1 MIFSD
6 YTLLNVG
13 DSFAFGQGT
22 VEHYHIKFGLE
33 ADYIDSI
40 RQEWKSK
47 CNSNSYVKHIEKEL
61 EFKQSV
67 NLALPG
73 CSDELSL
80 INAEAWLNKNPKE
93 KVFLLFS
100 LTDPQRQ
107 IFFDNK
113 KQIDFLDTFKYTS
126 KIAKGGGLDYY
137 YGVLNNDISL
147 TFKTY
152 QFRKSLKRFIDTNN
166 IKHYIFSPRDNMDER
181 IIKRR
186 KNWNNTIDEGIDH
199 WNKLGIADD
208 FKEWMNSIEDEKTLG
223 DNYLTINKL
232 LSIKKEKTIF
242 DWLKNTCKPLLSYDD
257 VHYSKEAHNMISQLL
272 SAQIRQNN
280 A

>member
-1 MIFSD
+1 MNFSE
-6 YTLLNVG
+6 YTLLSVG

-22 VEHYHIKFGLE
+22 VQHPTIIQGIS
-33 ADYIDSI
+33 ADSDDEQ
-40 RQEWKSK
+40 RQEWKK
-47 CNSNSYVKHIEKEL
+47 VCNSHSYVKHIEKEL
-61 EFKQSV
+61 NFKQSV

-107 IFFDNK
+107 IFFDK
-113 KQIDFLDTFKYTS
+113 EKQIDFLNTFKYTS
-126 KIAKGGGLDYY
+126 DKNLDYY

-152 QFRKSLKRFIDTNN
+152 QFRKTLKRFLDTTN
-166 IKHYIFSPRDNMDER
+166 IKHYVFSPRDNMDER
-181 IIKRR
+181 IVKRR
-186 KNWNNTIDEGIDH
+186 KRWNKTIDEGIDH

-208 FKEWMNSIEDEKTLG
+208 FKNWLNNIEDEKTLG
-223 DNYLTINKL
+223 KNYLTINKL
-232 LSIKKEKTIF
+232 LEEKQEITIF
-242 DWLKNTCKPLLSYDD
+242 DWLKKIENPLSSYDN
-257 VHYSKEAHNMISQLL
+257 HYNKKAHSTIGIFIST
-272 SAQIRQNN
+272 QIRQNN

>member
-1 MIFSD
+1 MNFSE
-6 YTLLNVG
+6 YTLLSVG

-22 VEHYHIKFGLE
+22 VQHPTIIQGIS
-33 ADYIDSI
+33 ADSDDEQ
-40 RQEWKSK
+40 RQEWKK
-47 CNSNSYVKHIEKEL
+47 VCNSHSYVKHIEKEL
-61 EFKQSV
+61 NFKQSV

-107 IFFDNK
+107 IFFDK
-113 KQIDFLDTFKYTS
+113 EKQIDFLNTFKYTS
-126 KIAKGGGLDYY
+126 DKNLDYY
-137 YGVLNNDISL
+137 YGILNNDISL

-152 QFRKSLKRFIDTNN
+152 QFRKTLKRFIDSNN
-166 IKHYIFSPRDNMDER
+166 LKHYIFSPRDNMDER
-181 IIKRR
+181 IVKRR
-186 KNWNNTIDEGIDH
+186 KYWNTSIDEGIDH

-208 FKEWMNSIEDEKTLG
+208 FKNWLNNIEDEKTLG
-223 DNYLTINKL
+223 KNYLTINKL
-232 LSIKKEKTIF
+232 LAEKQEIAIF
-242 DWLKNTCKPLLSYDD
+242 DWLKNTCNPLSSYDD
-257 VHYSKEAHNMISQLL
+257 AHYNIEAHIKISQLI
-272 SAQIRQNN
+272 SAQIQQNN

>member
-1 MIFSD
+1 MNFSE
-6 YTLLNVG
+6 YTLLSVG

-22 VEHYHIKFGLE
+22 VQHPTIIQGIS
-33 ADYIDSI
+33 ADSDDEQ
-40 RQEWKSK
+40 RQEWKK
-47 CNSNSYVKHIEKEL
+47 VCNSHSYVKHIEKEL
-61 EFKQSV
+61 NFKQSV

-107 IFFDNK
+107 IFFDK
-113 KQIDFLDTFKYTS
+113 EKQLDFLNTFKYTS
-126 KIAKGGGLDYY
+126 DKNLDYY

-152 QFRKSLKRFIDTNN
+152 QFRKTLKRFLDTTN
-166 IKHYIFSPRDNMDER
+166 IKHYVFSPRDNMDER
-181 IIKRR
+181 IVKRR
-186 KNWNNTIDEGIDH
+186 KRWNKTIDEGIDH

-208 FKEWMNSIEDEKTLG
+208 FKNWLNNIEDEKTLG
-223 DNYLTINKL
+223 KNYLTINKL
-232 LSIKKEKTIF
+232 LAEKQEITIF
-242 DWLKNTCKPLLSYDD
+242 DWLKKIENPLSSYDN
-257 VHYSKEAHNMISQLL
+257 HYNKKAHSTIGIFIST
-272 SAQIRQNN
+272 QIRQNN

>member
-1 MIFSD
+1 MNFSE
-6 YTLLNVG
+6 YTLLSVG

-22 VEHYHIKFGLE
+22 VQHPTIIQGIS
-33 ADYIDSI
+33 ADSDDEQ
-40 RQEWKSK
+40 RQEWKK
-47 CNSNSYVKHIEKEL
+47 VCNSHSYVKHIEKEL
-61 EFKQSV
+61 NFKQSV

-107 IFFDNK
+107 IFFDK
-113 KQIDFLDTFKYTS
+113 EKQIDFLNTFKYTS
-126 KIAKGGGLDYY
+126 DKNLDYY

-152 QFRKSLKRFIDTNN
+152 QFRKTLKRFLDTTN
-166 IKHYIFSPRDNMDER
+166 IKHYVFSPRDNMDER
-181 IIKRR
+181 IVKRR
-186 KNWNNTIDEGIDH
+186 KHWNKTIDEGIDH

-208 FKEWMNSIEDEKTLG
+208 FKNWLNNIEDEKTLG
-223 DNYLTINKL
+223 KNYLTINKL
-232 LSIKKEKTIF
+232 LAEKQEITIF
-242 DWLKNTCKPLLSYDD
+242 DWLKKTENPLSSYDN
-257 VHYSKEAHNMISQLL
+257 HYNKKAHSTIGIFIST
-272 SAQIRQNN
+272 QIRQNN

>member
-1 MIFSD
+1 MNFSE
-6 YTLLNVG
+6 YTLLSVG

-22 VEHYHIKFGLE
+22 VQHPTIIQGIS
-33 ADYIDSI
+33 ADSDDEQ
-40 RQEWKSK
+40 RQEWKK
-47 CNSNSYVKHIEKEL
+47 VCNSHSYVKHIEKEL
-61 EFKQSV
+61 NFKQSV

-107 IFFDNK
+107 IFFDK
-113 KQIDFLDTFKYTS
+113 EKQIDFLNTFKYTS
-126 KIAKGGGLDYY
+126 DKNLDYY

-152 QFRKSLKRFIDTNN
+152 QFRKTLKRFFDTTN
-166 IKHYIFSPRDNMDER
+166 IKHYVFSPRDNMDER
-181 IIKRR
+181 IVKRR
-186 KNWNNTIDEGIDH
+186 KHWNKTIDEGIDH

-208 FKEWMNSIEDEKTLG
+208 FKNWLNNIEDEKTL
-223 DNYLTINKL
+223 K
-232 LSIKKEKTIF
+232 
-242 DWLKNTCKPLLSYDD
+242 
-257 VHYSKEAHNMISQLL
+257 
-272 SAQIRQNN
+272 
-280 A
+280 

>member
-1 MIFSD
+1 MNFSE
-6 YTLLNVG
+6 YTLLSVG

-22 VEHYHIKFGLE
+22 VQHPTIIQGIS
-33 ADYIDSI
+33 ADSDDEQ
-40 RQEWKSK
+40 RQEWKK
-47 CNSNSYVKHIEKEL
+47 VCNSHSYVKHIEKEL
-61 EFKQSV
+61 NFKQSV

-107 IFFDNK
+107 IFFDK
-113 KQIDFLDTFKYTS
+113 EKQKDFLNTFKYTS
-126 KIAKGGGLDYY
+126 DKNLDYY

-152 QFRKSLKRFIDTNN
+152 QFRKTLKRFLDTTN
-166 IKHYIFSPRDNMDER
+166 IKHYVFSPRDNMDER
-181 IIKRR
+181 IVKRR
-186 KNWNNTIDEGIDH
+186 KRWNKTIDEGIDH

-208 FKEWMNSIEDEKTLG
+208 FKNWLNNIEDEKTLG
-223 DNYLTINKL
+223 KNYLTINKL
-232 LSIKKEKTIF
+232 LAEKQEITIF
-242 DWLKNTCKPLLSYDD
+242 DWLKKIENPLSSYDN
-257 VHYSKEAHNMISQLL
+257 HYNKKAHSTIGIFIST
-272 SAQIRQNN
+272 QIRQNN

>member
-1 MIFSD
+1 MNFSE
-6 YTLLNVG
+6 YTLLSVG

-22 VEHYHIKFGLE
+22 VQHPTIIQGIS
-33 ADYIDSI
+33 ADSDDEQ
-40 RQEWKSK
+40 RQEWKK
-47 CNSNSYVKHIEKEL
+47 VCNSHSYVKHIEKEL
-61 EFKQSV
+61 NFKQSV

-107 IFFDNK
+107 IFFDK
-113 KQIDFLDTFKYTS
+113 EKQIDFLNTFKYTS
-126 KIAKGGGLDYY
+126 DKNLDYY

-152 QFRKSLKRFIDTNN
+152 QFRKTLERFLDTTN
-166 IKHYIFSPRDNMDER
+166 IKHYVFSPRDNMDER
-181 IIKRR
+181 IVKRR
-186 KNWNNTIDEGIDH
+186 KHWNKTIDEGIDH

-208 FKEWMNSIEDEKTLG
+208 FKNWLNNIEDEKTLG
-223 DNYLTINKL
+223 KNYLTINKL
-232 LSIKKEKTIF
+232 LAEKQEITIF
-242 DWLKNTCKPLLSYDD
+242 DWLKKIENPLSSYDN
-257 VHYSKEAHNMISQLL
+257 HYNKKAHSTIGIFIST
-272 SAQIRQNN
+272 QIRQNN

>member
-1 MIFSD
+1 MNFSE
-6 YTLLNVG
+6 YTLLSVG

-22 VEHYHIKFGLE
+22 VQHPTIIQGIS
-33 ADYIDSI
+33 ADSDDEQ
-40 RQEWKSK
+40 RQEWKK
-47 CNSNSYVKHIEKEL
+47 VCNSHSYVKHIEKEL
-61 EFKQSV
+61 NFKQSV

-107 IFFDNK
+107 IFFDK
-113 KQIDFLDTFKYTS
+113 EKQIDFLNTFKYTS
-126 KIAKGGGLDYY
+126 DKNLDYY

-152 QFRKSLKRFIDTNN
+152 QFRKTLKRFLDTTN
-166 IKHYIFSPRDNMDER
+166 IKHYVFSPRDNMDER
-181 IIKRR
+181 IVKRR
-186 KNWNNTIDEGIDH
+186 KHWNKTIDEGIDH

-208 FKEWMNSIEDEKTLG
+208 FKNWLNNIEDEKTLG
-223 DNYLTINKL
+223 KNYLTINKL
-232 LSIKKEKTIF
+232 LAEKQEITIF
-242 DWLKNTCKPLLSYDD
+242 DWLKKIENPLSSYDN
-257 VHYSKEAHNMISQLL
+257 HYNKKAHSTIGIFIST
-272 SAQIRQNN
+272 QIRQNN

>member
-1 MIFSD
+1 MNFSE
-6 YTLLNVG
+6 YTLLSVG

-22 VEHYHIKFGLE
+22 VQHPTIIQGIS
-33 ADYIDSI
+33 ADSDDEQ
-40 RQEWKSK
+40 RQEWKK
-47 CNSNSYVKHIEKEL
+47 VCNSHSYVKHIEKEL
-61 EFKQSV
+61 NFKQSV

-107 IFFDNK
+107 IFFDK
-113 KQIDFLDTFKYTS
+113 EKQIDFLNTFKYTS
-126 KIAKGGGLDYY
+126 DKNLDYY

-152 QFRKSLKRFIDTNN
+152 QFRKTLKRFLDTTN
-166 IKHYIFSPRDNMDER
+166 IKHYVFSPRDNMDER
-181 IIKRR
+181 IVKRR
-186 KNWNNTIDEGIDH
+186 KRWNKTIDEGIDH

-208 FKEWMNSIEDEKTLG
+208 FKNWLNNIEDEKTLG
-223 DNYLTINKL
+223 KNYLTINKL
-232 LSIKKEKTIF
+232 LAEKQEITIF
-242 DWLKNTCKPLLSYDD
+242 DWLKNTCNPLSSYDNA
-257 VHYSKEAHNMISQLL
+257 HYNTEAHIKISQLI
-272 SAQIRQNN
+272 SAQIQQNN

>member
-1 MIFSD
+1 MNFSE
-6 YTLLNVG
+6 YTLLSVG

-22 VEHYHIKFGLE
+22 VQHPTIIQGIS
-33 ADYIDSI
+33 ADSDDEQ
-40 RQEWKSK
+40 RQEWKK
-47 CNSNSYVKHIEKEL
+47 VCNSHSYVKHIEKEL
-61 EFKQSV
+61 NFKQSV

-107 IFFDNK
+107 IFFDK
-113 KQIDFLDTFKYTS
+113 EKQIDFLNTFKYTS
-126 KIAKGGGLDYY
+126 DKNLDYY

-152 QFRKSLKRFIDTNN
+152 QFRKTLKRFLDTTN
-166 IKHYIFSPRDNMDER
+166 IKHYVFSPRDNMDER
-181 IIKRR
+181 IVKRR
-186 KNWNNTIDEGIDH
+186 KRWNKTIDEGIDH

-208 FKEWMNSIEDEKTLG
+208 FKNWLNNIEDEKTLG
-223 DNYLTINKL
+223 KNYLTINKL
-232 LSIKKEKTIF
+232 LAEKQEITIF
-242 DWLKNTCKPLLSYDD
+242 DWLKKIENPLSSYDN
-257 VHYSKEAHNMISQLL
+257 HYNKKAHSTIGIFIST
-272 SAQIRQNN
+272 QIRQNN

>member
-1 MIFSD
+1 MNFSE
-6 YTLLNVG
+6 YTLLSVG

-22 VEHYHIKFGLE
+22 VQHPTIIQGIS
-33 ADYIDSI
+33 ADSDDEQ
-40 RQEWKSK
+40 RQEWKK
-47 CNSNSYVKHIEKEL
+47 VCNSHSYVKHIEKEL
-61 EFKQSV
+61 NFKQSV

-107 IFFDNK
+107 IFFDK
-113 KQIDFLDTFKYTS
+113 EKQIDFLNTFKYTS
-126 KIAKGGGLDYY
+126 DKNLDYY

-152 QFRKSLKRFIDTNN
+152 QFRKTLKRFFDTTN
-166 IKHYIFSPRDNMDER
+166 IKHYVFSPRDNMDER
-181 IIKRR
+181 IVKRR
-186 KNWNNTIDEGIDH
+186 KHWNKTIDEGIDH

-208 FKEWMNSIEDEKTLG
+208 FKNWLNNIEDEKTLG
-223 DNYLTINKL
+223 KNYLTINKL
-232 LSIKKEKTIF
+232 LEEKQEITIF
-242 DWLKNTCKPLLSYDD
+242 DWLKKIENPLSSYDN
-257 VHYSKEAHNMISQLL
+257 HYNKKAHSTIGIFIST
-272 SAQIRQNN
+272 QIRQNN

>member
-1 MIFSD
+1 MNFSE
-6 YTLLNVG
+6 YTLLSVG

-22 VEHYHIKFGLE
+22 VQHPTIIQGIS
-33 ADYIDSI
+33 ADSDDEQ
-40 RQEWKSK
+40 RQEWMKV
-47 CNSNSYVKHIEKEL
+47 CNSHSYVKHIEKEL
-61 EFKQSV
+61 NFKQSV

-107 IFFDNK
+107 IFFDK
-113 KQIDFLDTFKYTS
+113 EKQIDFLNTFKYTS
-126 KIAKGGGLDYY
+126 DKNLDYY

-152 QFRKSLKRFIDTNN
+152 QFRKTLKRFLDTTN
-166 IKHYIFSPRDNMDER
+166 IKHYVFSPRDNMDER
-181 IIKRR
+181 IVKRR
-186 KNWNNTIDEGIDH
+186 KRWNKTIDEGIDH

-208 FKEWMNSIEDEKTLG
+208 FKNWLNNIEDEKTLG
-223 DNYLTINKL
+223 KNYLTINKL
-232 LSIKKEKTIF
+232 LAEKQEITIF
-242 DWLKNTCKPLLSYDD
+242 DWLKKTENPLSSYDN
-257 VHYSKEAHNMISQLL
+257 HYNKKAHSTIGIFIST
-272 SAQIRQNN
+272 QIRQNN

>member
-1 MIFSD
+1 MNFSE
-6 YTLLNVG
+6 YTLLSVG

-22 VEHYHIKFGLE
+22 VQHPTIIQGIS
-33 ADYIDSI
+33 ADSDDEQ
-40 RQEWKSK
+40 RQEWKK
-47 CNSNSYVKHIEKEL
+47 VCNSHSYVKHIEKEL
-61 EFKQSV
+61 NFKQSV

-107 IFFDNK
+107 IFFDK
-113 KQIDFLDTFKYTS
+113 EKQIDFLNTFKYTS
-126 KIAKGGGLDYY
+126 DKNLDYY

-152 QFRKSLKRFIDTNN
+152 QFRKTLKRFLDTTN
-166 IKHYIFSPRDNMDER
+166 IKHYVFSPRDNMDER
-181 IIKRR
+181 IVKRR
-186 KNWNNTIDEGIDH
+186 KHWNKTIDEGIDH

-208 FKEWMNSIEDEKTLG
+208 FKNWLNNIEDEKTLG
-223 DNYLTINKL
+223 KNYLTINKL
-232 LSIKKEKTIF
+232 LEEKQEITIF
-242 DWLKNTCKPLLSYDD
+242 DWLKKIENPLSSYDN
-257 VHYSKEAHNMISQLL
+257 HYNKKAHSTIGIFIST
-272 SAQIRQNN
+272 QIRQNN

>member
-1 MIFSD
+1 MNFSE
-6 YTLLNVG
+6 YTLLSVG

-22 VEHYHIKFGLE
+22 VQHPTFIQGISANSDDEQ
-33 ADYIDSI
+33 
-40 RQEWKSK
+40 RQEWKK
-47 CNSNSYVKHIEKEL
+47 VCNSHSYVKHIEKEL
-61 EFKQSV
+61 SFKQSV

-107 IFFDNK
+107 IFFDTE
-113 KQIDFLDTFKYTS
+113 KQVDFLNTFKYTS
-126 KIAKGGGLDYY
+126 DKNLDYY
-137 YGVLNNDISL
+137 YGVLNNDVSL

-152 QFRKSLKRFIDTNN
+152 QFRKALKRFLDATNL
-166 IKHYIFSPRDNMDER
+166 KHYIFSPRDNMDER
-181 IIKRR
+181 ILKRR
-186 KNWNNTIDEGIDH
+186 KHWNKTIDEGIDH
-199 WNKLGIADD
+199 WNKLGISDD
-208 FKEWMNSIEDEKTLG
+208 FKDWMNNIEDEKTLG

-232 LSIKKEKTIF
+232 LSTTQEIKIF
-242 DWLKNTCKPLLSYDD
+242 DWLEKSGNPLSSYDN
-257 VHYSKEAHNMISQLL
+257 HYNKYAHNLL
-272 SAQIRQNN
+272 GTFISAQIRQNN

>member
-1 MIFSD
+1 MNFSE
-6 YTLLNVG
+6 YTLLSVG

-22 VEHYHIKFGLE
+22 VQHPTIIQGIS
-33 ADYIDSI
+33 ADSDDEQ
-40 RQEWKSK
+40 RQEWKK
-47 CNSNSYVKHIEKEL
+47 VCNSHSYVKHIEKEL
-61 EFKQSV
+61 NFKQSV

-107 IFFDNK
+107 IFFDK
-113 KQIDFLDTFKYTS
+113 EKQKDFLNTFKYTS
-126 KIAKGGGLDYY
+126 DKNLDYY

-152 QFRKSLKRFIDTNN
+152 QFRKTLKRFLDTTN
-166 IKHYIFSPRDNMDER
+166 IKHYVFSPRDNMDER
-181 IIKRR
+181 IVKRR
-186 KNWNNTIDEGIDH
+186 KHWNKTIDEGIDH

-208 FKEWMNSIEDEKTLG
+208 FKNWLNNIEDEKTLG
-223 DNYLTINKL
+223 KNYLTINKL
-232 LSIKKEKTIF
+232 LAEKQEITIF
-242 DWLKNTCKPLLSYDD
+242 DWLKKIENPLSSYDN
-257 VHYSKEAHNMISQLL
+257 HYNKKAHSTIGIFIST
-272 SAQIRQNN
+272 QIRQNN

>member
-1 MIFSD
+1 MNFSE
-6 YTLLNVG
+6 YTLLSVG

-22 VEHYHIKFGLE
+22 IEHYHVKHGLK
-33 ADYIDSI
+33 ADQTDFV
-40 RQEWKSK
+40 RQEWKTK
-47 CNSNSYVKHIEKEL
+47 CNSHSYVKHIEKEL
-61 EFKQSV
+61 NFKQSV

-107 IFFDNK
+107 IFFDK
-113 KQIDFLDTFKYTS
+113 EKQIDFLNTFKYTS
-126 KIAKGGGLDYY
+126 DKNLDYY

-152 QFRKSLKRFIDTNN
+152 QFRKTLKRFLDTTN
-166 IKHYIFSPRDNMDER
+166 IKHYVFSPRDNMDER
-181 IIKRR
+181 IVKRR
-186 KNWNNTIDEGIDH
+186 KHWNKTIDEGIDH

-208 FKEWMNSIEDEKTLG
+208 FKNWLNNIEDEKTLG
-223 DNYLTINKL
+223 KNYLTINKL
-232 LSIKKEKTIF
+232 LAEKQEITIF
-242 DWLKNTCKPLLSYDD
+242 DWLKKTENPLSSYDN
-257 VHYSKEAHNMISQLL
+257 HYNKKAHSTIGIFIST
-272 SAQIRQNN
+272 QIRQNN

>member
-1 MIFSD
+1 MNFSE
-6 YTLLNVG
+6 YTLLSVG

-22 VEHYHIKFGLE
+22 VQHPTFIQGISANSDDEQ
-33 ADYIDSI
+33 
-40 RQEWKSK
+40 RQEWKK
-47 CNSNSYVKHIEKEL
+47 VCNSHSYVKHIEKEL
-61 EFKQSV
+61 SFKQSV

-107 IFFDNK
+107 IFFDK
-113 KQIDFLDTFKYTS
+113 EKQVDFLNTFKYTS
-126 KIAKGGGLDYY
+126 DKNLDYY

-147 TFKTY
+147 TFKNY
-152 QFRKSLKRFIDTNN
+152 QFRKSLKRFMNTNN
-166 IKHYIFSPRDNMDER
+166 LKHYIFYPRDNMDER
-181 IIKRR
+181 ILKRR
-186 KNWNNTIDEGIDH
+186 KHWNKTIDEGIDH
-199 WNKLGIADD
+199 WNKLGISDD
-208 FKEWMNSIEDEKTLG
+208 FKDWMNNIEHEKTLG
-223 DNYLTINKL
+223 NNYLTIDKL
-232 LSIKKEKTIF
+232 LSEKQEITIF
-242 DWLKNTCKPLLSYDD
+242 DWLKKTCNPLSSHDN
-257 VHYSKEAHNMISQLL
+257 HYNKYAHNLIGTFI

>member
-1 MIFSD
+1 MNFSE
-6 YTLLNVG
+6 YTLLSVG

-22 VEHYHIKFGLE
+22 VQHPTIIQGIS
-33 ADYIDSI
+33 ADSDDEQ
-40 RQEWKSK
+40 RQEWKK
-47 CNSNSYVKHIEKEL
+47 VCNSHSYVKHIEKEL
-61 EFKQSV
+61 NFKQSV

-107 IFFDNK
+107 IFFDK
-113 KQIDFLDTFKYTS
+113 EKQIDFLNTFKYTS
-126 KIAKGGGLDYY
+126 DKNLDYY

-152 QFRKSLKRFIDTNN
+152 QFRKTLKRFFDTTN
-166 IKHYIFSPRDNMDER
+166 IKHYVFSPRDNMDER
-181 IIKRR
+181 IVKRR
-186 KNWNNTIDEGIDH
+186 KHWNKTIDEGIDH

-208 FKEWMNSIEDEKTLG
+208 FKNWLNNIEDEKTLG
-223 DNYLTINKL
+223 KNYLTINKL
-232 LSIKKEKTIF
+232 LAEKQEITIF
-242 DWLKNTCKPLLSYDD
+242 DWLKKIENPLSSYDN
-257 VHYSKEAHNMISQLL
+257 HYNKKAHYTIGIFIST
-272 SAQIRQNN
+272 QIRQNN

>member
-1 MIFSD
+1 MNFSE
-6 YTLLNVG
+6 YTLLSVG

-22 VEHYHIKFGLE
+22 VQHPTIIQGIS
-33 ADYIDSI
+33 ADSDDEQ
-40 RQEWKSK
+40 RQEWKK
-47 CNSNSYVKHIEKEL
+47 VCNSHSYVKHIEKEL
-61 EFKQSV
+61 NFKQSV

-107 IFFDNK
+107 IFFDK
-113 KQIDFLDTFKYTS
+113 EKQKDFLNTFKYTS
-126 KIAKGGGLDYY
+126 DKNLDYY

-152 QFRKSLKRFIDTNN
+152 QFRKTLKRFLDTTN
-166 IKHYIFSPRDNMDER
+166 IKHYVFSPRDNMDER
-181 IIKRR
+181 IVKRR
-186 KNWNNTIDEGIDH
+186 KRWNKTIDEGIDH

-208 FKEWMNSIEDEKTLG
+208 FKNWLNNIEDEKTLG
-223 DNYLTINKL
+223 KNYLTINKL
-232 LSIKKEKTIF
+232 LAEKQEITIF
-242 DWLKNTCKPLLSYDD
+242 DWLKKTENPLSSYDN
-257 VHYSKEAHNMISQLL
+257 HYNKKAHSTIGIFIST
-272 SAQIRQNN
+272 QIRQNN

>member
-1 MIFSD
+1 MNFSE
-6 YTLLNVG
+6 YTLLSVG

-22 VEHYHIKFGLE
+22 VQHPTIIQGISANSDDEQ
-33 ADYIDSI
+33 
-40 RQEWKSK
+40 RQEWKK
-47 CNSNSYVKHIEKEL
+47 VCNSHSYVKHIEKEL
-61 EFKQSV
+61 SFKQSV

-107 IFFDNK
+107 IFFDTE
-113 KQIDFLDTFKYTS
+113 KQVDFLNTFKYTS
-126 KIAKGGGLDYY
+126 DKNLDYY
-137 YGVLNNDISL
+137 YGVLNNDVSL

-152 QFRKSLKRFIDTNN
+152 QFRKALKRFLDATNL
-166 IKHYIFSPRDNMDER
+166 KHYIFSPRDNMDER
-181 IIKRR
+181 ILKRR
-186 KNWNNTIDEGIDH
+186 KHWNKTIDEGIDH
-199 WNKLGIADD
+199 WNKLGISDD
-208 FKEWMNSIEDEKTLG
+208 FKDWMNNIEDEKTLG

-232 LSIKKEKTIF
+232 LSTTQEIKIF
-242 DWLKNTCKPLLSYDD
+242 DWLEKSGNPLSSYDN
-257 VHYSKEAHNMISQLL
+257 HYNKYAHNLL
-272 SAQIRQNN
+272 GTFISAQIRQNN

>member
-1 MIFSD
+1 MNFSE
-6 YTLLNVG
+6 YTLLSVG

-22 VEHYHIKFGLE
+22 VQHPTIIQGIS
-33 ADYIDSI
+33 ADSDDEQ
-40 RQEWKSK
+40 RQEWKK
-47 CNSNSYVKHIEKEL
+47 VCNSHSYVKHIEKEL
-61 EFKQSV
+61 NFKQSV

-107 IFFDNK
+107 IFFDK
-113 KQIDFLDTFKYTS
+113 EKQIDFLNTFKYTS
-126 KIAKGGGLDYY
+126 DKNLDYY

-152 QFRKSLKRFIDTNN
+152 QFRKTLKRFLDTTN
-166 IKHYIFSPRDNMDER
+166 IKHYVFSPRDNMDER
-181 IIKRR
+181 IVKRR
-186 KNWNNTIDEGIDH
+186 KRWNKTIDEGIDH

-208 FKEWMNSIEDEKTLG
+208 FKNWLNNIEDEKTLG
-223 DNYLTINKL
+223 KNYLTINKL
-232 LSIKKEKTIF
+232 LAEKQEITIF
-242 DWLKNTCKPLLSYDD
+242 DWLKKTENPLSSYDN
-257 VHYSKEAHNMISQLL
+257 HYNKKAHSTIGIFIST
-272 SAQIRQNN
+272 QIRQNN

>member
-1 MIFSD
+1 MNFSE
-6 YTLLNVG
+6 YTLLSVG

-22 VEHYHIKFGLE
+22 VQHPTFIQGIS
-33 ADYIDSI
+33 ADSDDEQ
-40 RQEWKSK
+40 RQEWKK
-47 CNSNSYVKHIEKEL
+47 VCNSHSYVKHIEKEL
-61 EFKQSV
+61 NFKQSV

-107 IFFDNK
+107 IFFDK
-113 KQIDFLDTFKYTS
+113 EKQIDFLNTFKYTS
-126 KIAKGGGLDYY
+126 DKNLDYY

-152 QFRKSLKRFIDTNN
+152 QFRKTLKRFLDTTN
-166 IKHYIFSPRDNMDER
+166 IKHYVFSPRDNMDER
-181 IIKRR
+181 IVKRR
-186 KNWNNTIDEGIDH
+186 KHWNKTIDEGIDH

-208 FKEWMNSIEDEKTLG
+208 FKNWLNNIEDEKTLG
-223 DNYLTINKL
+223 KNYLTINKL
-232 LSIKKEKTIF
+232 LAEKQEITIF
-242 DWLKNTCKPLLSYDD
+242 DWLKKTENPLSSYDN
-257 VHYSKEAHNMISQLL
+257 HYNKKAHSTIGIFIST
-272 SAQIRQNN
+272 QIRQNN

>member
-1 MIFSD
+1 MNFSE
-6 YTLLNVG
+6 YTLLSVG

-22 VEHYHIKFGLE
+22 IEHYHVKHGSK
-33 ADYIDSI
+33 ADQTDSV
-40 RQEWKSK
+40 RQEWKTK
-47 CNSNSYVKHIEKEL
+47 CNSHSYVKHIEKEL
-61 EFKQSV
+61 NFKQSV

-107 IFFDNK
+107 IFFDK
-113 KQIDFLDTFKYTS
+113 EKQLDFLNTFKYTS
-126 KIAKGGGLDYY
+126 DKNLDYY
-137 YGVLNNDISL
+137 YGILNNDISL

-152 QFRKSLKRFIDTNN
+152 QFRKTLKRFIDSNN
-166 IKHYIFSPRDNMDER
+166 LKHYIFSPRDNMDER
-181 IIKRR
+181 IVKRR
-186 KNWNNTIDEGIDH
+186 KYWNTSIDEGIDH

-208 FKEWMNSIEDEKTLG
+208 FKNWLNNIEDEKTLG
-223 DNYLTINKL
+223 KNYLTINKL
-232 LSIKKEKTIF
+232 LAEKQEIAIF
-242 DWLKNTCKPLLSYDD
+242 DWLKNTCNPLSSYDD
-257 VHYSKEAHNMISQLL
+257 AHYNIEAHIKISQLI
-272 SAQIRQNN
+272 SAQIQQNN

>member
-1 MIFSD
+1 MNFSE
-6 YTLLNVG
+6 YTLLSVG

-22 VEHYHIKFGLE
+22 VQHPTFIQGISANSDDEQ
-33 ADYIDSI
+33 
-40 RQEWKSK
+40 RQEWKK
-47 CNSNSYVKHIEKEL
+47 VCNSHSYVKHIEKEL
-61 EFKQSV
+61 SFKQSI
-67 NLALPG
+67 NIAIPG

-107 IFFDNK
+107 IFFDK
-113 KQIDFLDTFKYTS
+113 EKQVDFLNTFKYTS
-126 KIAKGGGLDYY
+126 DKNLDYY
-137 YGVLNNDISL
+137 YGILNNDISL

-152 QFRKSLKRFIDTNN
+152 QFRKTLKRFIDITN

-181 IIKRR
+181 IVKRR
-186 KNWNNTIDEGIDH
+186 NHWNKTIDEGIDH

-208 FKEWMNSIEDEKTLG
+208 FKNWLNNIEDEKTLG
-223 DNYLTINKL
+223 NNYLTINKL
-232 LSIKKEKTIF
+232 LTEKQELTVF
-242 DWLKNTCKPLLSYDD
+242 DWLKKISNPLSSYDN
-257 VHYSKEAHNMISQLL
+257 HYNKEAHSTLGIFISE
-272 SAQIRQNN
+272 QIRQNN

>member
-1 MIFSD
+1 MNFSE
-6 YTLLNVG
+6 YTLLSVG

-22 VEHYHIKFGLE
+22 VQHPTIIQGIS
-33 ADYIDSI
+33 ADSDDEQ
-40 RQEWKSK
+40 RQEWKK
-47 CNSNSYVKHIEKEL
+47 VCNSHSYVKHIEKEL
-61 EFKQSV
+61 NFKQSV

-107 IFFDNK
+107 IFFDK
-113 KQIDFLDTFKYTS
+113 EKQIDFLNTFKYTS
-126 KIAKGGGLDYY
+126 DKNLDYY

-152 QFRKSLKRFIDTNN
+152 QFRKTLKRFLDTTN
-166 IKHYIFSPRDNMDER
+166 IKHYVFSPRDNMDER
-181 IIKRR
+181 IVKRR
-186 KNWNNTIDEGIDH
+186 KHWNKTIDEGIDH

-208 FKEWMNSIEDEKTLG
+208 FKNWLNNIEDEKTLG
-223 DNYLTINKL
+223 KNYLTINKL
-232 LSIKKEKTIF
+232 LAEKQEITIF
-242 DWLKNTCKPLLSYDD
+242 DWLKKTENPLSSYDN
-257 VHYSKEAHNMISQLL
+257 HYNKKAHSTIGIHFHTNKTK
-272 SAQIRQNN
+272 
-280 A
+280 

>member
-1 MIFSD
+1 MNFSE
-6 YTLLNVG
+6 YTLLSVG

-22 VEHYHIKFGLE
+22 VQHPTIIQGISANSDDEE
-33 ADYIDSI
+33 
-40 RQEWKSK
+40 RQEWKK
-47 CNSNSYVKHIEKEL
+47 VCNSHSYVKHIEKEL
-61 EFKQSV
+61 SFKQSV

-107 IFFDNK
+107 IFFDTE
-113 KQIDFLDTFKYTS
+113 KQVDFLNTFKYTS
-126 KIAKGGGLDYY
+126 DKNLDYY
-137 YGVLNNDISL
+137 YGVLNNDVSL

-152 QFRKSLKRFIDTNN
+152 QFRKALKRFLDATNL
-166 IKHYIFSPRDNMDER
+166 KHYIFSPRDNMDER
-181 IIKRR
+181 ILKRR
-186 KNWNNTIDEGIDH
+186 KHWNKTIDEGIDH
-199 WNKLGIADD
+199 WNKLGISDD
-208 FKEWMNSIEDEKTLG
+208 FKDWMNNIEDEKTLG

-232 LSIKKEKTIF
+232 LSTTQEIKIF
-242 DWLKNTCKPLLSYDD
+242 DWLEKSGNPLSSYDN
-257 VHYSKEAHNMISQLL
+257 HYNKYAHNLL
-272 SAQIRQNN
+272 GTFISAQIRQNN

>member
-1 MIFSD
+1 MNFSE
-6 YTLLNVG
+6 YTLLSVG

-22 VEHYHIKFGLE
+22 VQHPTIIQGIS
-33 ADYIDSI
+33 ADSDDEQ
-40 RQEWKSK
+40 RQEWKK
-47 CNSNSYVKHIEKEL
+47 VCNSHSYVKHIEKEL
-61 EFKQSV
+61 NFKQSV

-107 IFFDNK
+107 IFFDK
-113 KQIDFLDTFKYTS
+113 EKQKDFLNTFKYTS
-126 KIAKGGGLDYY
+126 DKNLDYY

-152 QFRKSLKRFIDTNN
+152 QFRKTLERFLDTTN
-166 IKHYIFSPRDNMDER
+166 IKHYVFSPRDNMDER
-181 IIKRR
+181 IVKRR
-186 KNWNNTIDEGIDH
+186 KHWNKTIDEGIDH

-208 FKEWMNSIEDEKTLG
+208 FKNWLNNIEDEKTLG
-223 DNYLTINKL
+223 KNYLTINKL
-232 LSIKKEKTIF
+232 LAEKQEITIF
-242 DWLKNTCKPLLSYDD
+242 DWLKKIENPLSSYDN
-257 VHYSKEAHNMISQLL
+257 HYNKKAHSTIGIFIST
-272 SAQIRQNN
+272 QIRQNN

>member
-1 MIFSD
+1 MNFSE
-6 YTLLNVG
+6 YTLLSVG

-22 VEHYHIKFGLE
+22 VQHPTIIQGIS
-33 ADYIDSI
+33 ADSDDEQ
-40 RQEWKSK
+40 RQEWKK
-47 CNSNSYVKHIEKEL
+47 VCNSHSYVKHIEKEL
-61 EFKQSV
+61 NFKQSV

-107 IFFDNK
+107 IFFDK
-113 KQIDFLDTFKYTS
+113 EKQIDFLNTFKYTS
-126 KIAKGGGLDYY
+126 DKNLDYY

-152 QFRKSLKRFIDTNN
+152 QFRKTLKRFFDTTN
-166 IKHYIFSPRDNMDER
+166 IKHYVFSPRDNMDER
-181 IIKRR
+181 IVKRR
-186 KNWNNTIDEGIDH
+186 KRWNKTIDEGIDH

-208 FKEWMNSIEDEKTLG
+208 FKNWLNNIEDEKTLG
-223 DNYLTINKL
+223 KNYLTINKL
-232 LSIKKEKTIF
+232 LAEKQEITIF
-242 DWLKNTCKPLLSYDD
+242 DWLKKIENPLSSYDN
-257 VHYSKEAHNMISQLL
+257 HYNKTAHYTIGIFIST
-272 SAQIRQNN
+272 QIRQNN

>member
-1 MIFSD
+1 MNFSE
-6 YTLLNVG
+6 YTLLSVG

-22 VEHYHIKFGLE
+22 VEHPTFIQGISPNSDDE
-33 ADYIDSI
+33 Q
-40 RQEWKSK
+40 RQEWKK
-47 CNSNSYVKHIEKEL
+47 VCNSHSYVKHIEKEL
-61 EFKQSV
+61 NFKQSV

-80 INAEAWLNKNPKE
+80 INAETWLNKNPKE

-107 IFFDNK
+107 IFFDK
-113 KQIDFLDTFKYTS
+113 EKQVDFLNTFKYTS
-126 KIAKGGGLDYY
+126 DKNLDYY
-137 YGVLNNDISL
+137 YSILNNDISL

-152 QFRKSLKRFIDTNN
+152 QFRKTLKRFIDVTN

-181 IIKRR
+181 IVKRR
-186 KNWNNTIDEGIDH
+186 KHWNKTIDEGIDH

-208 FKEWMNSIEDEKTLG
+208 FKNWLNSIEDEKTLG
-223 DNYLTINKL
+223 NNYLTINKL
-232 LSIKKEKTIF
+232 LTEKQEITVF
-242 DWLKNTCKPLLSYDD
+242 DWLKKIRDPLSSHDN
-257 VHYSKEAHNMISQLL
+257 HYNKQAHSTLGIFISE
-272 SAQIRQNN
+272 QIRQNN

>member
-1 MIFSD
+1 MNFSE
-6 YTLLNVG
+6 YTLLSVG

-22 VEHYHIKFGLE
+22 VQHPTIIQGIS
-33 ADYIDSI
+33 ADSDDEQ
-40 RQEWKSK
+40 RQEWKK
-47 CNSNSYVKHIEKEL
+47 VCNSHSYVKHIEKEL
-61 EFKQSV
+61 NFKQSV

-107 IFFDNK
+107 IFFDNE
-113 KQIDFLDTFKYTS
+113 KQKDFLNTFKYTS
-126 KIAKGGGLDYY
+126 DKNLDYY

-152 QFRKSLKRFIDTNN
+152 QFRKTLKRFLDTTN
-166 IKHYIFSPRDNMDER
+166 IKHYVFSPRDNMDER
-181 IIKRR
+181 IVKRR
-186 KNWNNTIDEGIDH
+186 KHWNKTIDEGIDH

-208 FKEWMNSIEDEKTLG
+208 FKNWLNNIEDEKTLG
-223 DNYLTINKL
+223 KNYLTINKL
-232 LSIKKEKTIF
+232 LAEKQEITIF
-242 DWLKNTCKPLLSYDD
+242 DWLKKIENPLSSYDN
-257 VHYSKEAHNMISQLL
+257 HYNKKAHSTIGIFIST
-272 SAQIRQNN
+272 QIRQNN